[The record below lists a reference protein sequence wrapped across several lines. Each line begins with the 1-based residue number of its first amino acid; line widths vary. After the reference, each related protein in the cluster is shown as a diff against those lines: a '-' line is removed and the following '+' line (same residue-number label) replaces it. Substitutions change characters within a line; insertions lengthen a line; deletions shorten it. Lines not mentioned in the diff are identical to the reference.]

1 MTCKRIK
8 SFYFLLL
15 PLFFVFNG
23 YRQHYP
29 VVPVMDV
36 LRLLAVYTIASL
48 IIFFLLLWLL
58 KKSAKAAV
66 GNFLLLSVHF
76 FFGSVHDLLRNIFTG
91 TFIPRYSFILP
102 ALILLI
108 VIFFYLLKR
117 KDWQLTRIS
126 FYLTVLLTLLLLIE
140 VPLLILT
147 LKKQQKSQLLSGKFN
162 FSVCSDCPKPDVY
175 LIVADEYAGNETL
188 GKNFGFQNTSFNNAL
203 QERGFAIVQNSSSNY
218 NSTPFSVASLLNMD
232 YLNDIKGSHRVKKDL
247 QHCYELINQNRVAS
261 FFKEHG
267 YEIHNNSIFRF
278 SQQAAVTDETFIPSA
293 TSFITSQTLL
303 SRIKEELGYHL
314 VHSLNMKKFLKRIN
328 LKDLKNNEKIIS
340 RTTEMASQKKE
351 VSKFVYTHLMMPHY
365 PYYFNKEGMPYDW
378 QSLDQYNNDRER
390 YIQYLQFCNSKFL
403 GLIDHIIKNSP
414 LPPIIVFISDHG
426 FRQTKNLSSISEV
439 YNNFNA
445 VLLPERNYAGFYSNI
460 SLVNQFRVVLNT
472 SFRQQFPM
480 LKDSTVFISNEYEK

>member
-1 MTCKRIK
+1 MTRKKIK

-36 LRLLAVYTIASL
+36 LKLLAVYTIASL
-48 IIFFLLLWLL
+48 IIFFLLLWLF

-66 GNFLLLSVHF
+66 GTFLLLSVHF
-76 FFGSVHDLLRNIFTG
+76 FFGSVHDLLRNIFIG

-108 VIFFYLLKR
+108 FFFFYLLKR
-117 KDWQLTRIS
+117 KDWQLARIS
-126 FYLTVLLTLLLLIE
+126 FYLATLLTILLVIE
-140 VPLLILT
+140 VPLFFYT
-147 LKKQQKSQLLSGKFN
+147 LKKQQKRELLAGNFN
-162 FSVCSDCPKPDVY
+162 SSLCDACPRPDVY

-188 GKNFGFQNTSFNNAL
+188 GKNFGFQNTAFTNAL
-203 QERGFAIVQNSSSNY
+203 QERGFYIAQNSLSNY

-232 YLNDIKGSHRVKKDL
+232 YLNDIKGSHRVKRDL
-247 QHCYELINQNRVAS
+247 QQCYELINQNRVAS

-278 SQQAAVTDETFIPSA
+278 NRLPAVTDETFIPAA

-303 SRIKEELGYHL
+303 SRIEEELGYHL
-314 VHSLNMKKFLKRIN
+314 VHSLNMRKFLKRIN
-328 LKDLKNNEKIIS
+328 LKDLNNNEKIIS
-340 RTTEMASQKKE
+340 RTTEIASQKNGTP
-351 VSKFVYTHLMMPHY
+351 KFVYSHLMMPHY
-365 PYYFNKEGMPYDW
+365 PYYFNKEGLSYDW
-378 QSLDQYNNDRER
+378 QTLEHYNNDRER

-414 LPPIIVFISDHG
+414 VPPIIVFISDHG
-426 FRQTKNLSSISEV
+426 FRQTKNPSSISEV

-445 VLLPERNYAGFYSNI
+445 VLLPERNYAGFYSSI
-460 SLVNQFRVVLNT
+460 SLVNQFRAVLNT
-472 SFRQQFPM
+472 SFRQQLPM

>member
-1 MTCKRIK
+1 MALKKIK

-15 PLFFVFNG
+15 PLFFVLNG

-29 VVPVMDV
+29 VVPVIDV
-36 LRLLAVYTIASL
+36 LQLLAMYTIASL

-58 KKSAKAAV
+58 KKSGKAAFV
-66 GNFLLLSVHF
+66 TIILFSVHF
-76 FFGSVHDLLRNIFTG
+76 FFGYVHDFLRDIFTS

-102 ALILLI
+102 VLILMI
-108 VIFFYLLKR
+108 IFFFYLLKR

-126 FYLTVLLTLLLLIE
+126 FYLTALLTIFLVIE
-140 VPLLILT
+140 VPLLFLT
-147 LKKQQKSQLLSGKFN
+147 IKKQQQRQLLSGDFN
-162 FSVCSDCPKPDVY
+162 FSICTDCPRPDIY
-175 LIVADEYAGNETL
+175 LIVTDEYAGNETL
-188 GKNFGFQNTSFNNAL
+188 GKNFGFQNTSFTNAL
-203 QERGFAIVQNSSSNY
+203 QERGFFIVQNSLSNY

-247 QHCYELINQNRVAS
+247 QQCYELINQNRVAS

-303 SRIKEELGYHL
+303 SRIEEELGYHL
-314 VHSLNMKKFLKRIN
+314 VHSLNMKKFLKQIN

-340 RTTEMASQKKE
+340 RTTEMASQKKG

-365 PYYFNKEGMPYDW
+365 PYYFNKNGMSYDW
-378 QSLDQYNNDRER
+378 RNLEHYNTDKER
-390 YIQYLQFCNSKFL
+390 YIQYLQFCNTKFL

-426 FRQTKNLSSISEV
+426 FRQTKNPSSISEV

-445 VLLPERNYAGFYSNI
+445 VLLPERNFAGFYNNM

>member
-1 MTCKRIK
+1 MTSKRIK

-36 LRLLAVYTIASL
+36 LKLLVVYIIASL
-48 IIFFLLLWLL
+48 VIFFLLLWFF
-58 KKSAKAAV
+58 KKSGKAAI
-66 GNFLLLSVHF
+66 GTFILLSVHF
-76 FFGSVHDLLRNIFTG
+76 FFGSAHDFLRNIFTG

-102 ALILLI
+102 ALLLLI
-108 VIFFYLLKR
+108 FFFFYLLKR

-126 FYLTVLLTLLLLIE
+126 FYLATLLIILLVIE
-140 VPLLILT
+140 VPLFFYT
-147 LKKQQKSQLLSGKFN
+147 LKKQQKKELLAGDINSSLCAG
-162 FSVCSDCPKPDVY
+162 CPRPDVY

-188 GKNFGFQNTSFNNAL
+188 GKNFGFQNISFTKAL
-203 QERGFAIVQNSSSNY
+203 QERGFFIAQNSLSNY

-232 YLNDIKGSHRVKKDL
+232 YLNNIKGSHRVRRDL
-247 QHCYELINQNRVAS
+247 QQCYELINQNRLVR
-261 FFKEHG
+261 FFIEHG

-278 SQQAAVTDETFIPSA
+278 NQQAAVTDETFIPSA

-303 SRIKEELGYHL
+303 SRIEEELGYHL

-340 RTTEMASQKKE
+340 HTTEIASQKKGIP
-351 VSKFVYTHLMMPHY
+351 KFVYSHLMMPHY
-365 PYYFNKEGMPYDW
+365 PYYFNKEGLPYNW
-378 QSLDQYNNDRER
+378 QTLEQYNNDRER

-403 GLIDHIIKNSP
+403 GLIDHIIKNSSV
-414 LPPIIVFISDHG
+414 PPIIVFISDHG
-426 FRQTKNLSSISEV
+426 FRQTKNPSSISEV

-445 VLLPERNYAGFYSNI
+445 VLLPERNYAGFYSSI
-460 SLVNQFRVVLNT
+460 SLVNQFRTVLNT
-472 SFRQQFPM
+472 SFRQQLPM

>member
-29 VVPVMDV
+29 VVPVMDI
-36 LRLLAVYTIASL
+36 LQLLLVYTFASL
-48 IIFFLLLWLL
+48 IIFFLLLWLF
-58 KKSAKAAV
+58 KKSGKAAF
-66 GNFLLLSVHF
+66 GTFILLSVHF
-76 FFGSVHDLLRNIFTG
+76 FFGSAHDFLRNIFTG
-91 TFIPRYSFILP
+91 SFIPRYSFILP
-102 ALILLI
+102 VLILLI
-108 VIFFYLLKR
+108 IFFFYLLKR

-126 FYLTVLLTLLLLIE
+126 FYLTALLTILLVIE
-140 VPLLILT
+140 IPLLFFTI
-147 LKKQQKSQLLSGKFN
+147 KKQQQKKLLSGNFN
-162 FSVCSDCPKPDVY
+162 SSFCADCPRPDVY

-188 GKNFGFQNTSFNNAL
+188 GKNFGFQNTSFIDAL
-203 QERGFAIVQNSSSNY
+203 QERGFVIVQNSSSNY

-232 YLNDIKGSHRVKKDL
+232 YLSDIKGNHRVKKDV
-247 QHCYELINQNRVAS
+247 QQCYELINENRVAR
-261 FFKEHG
+261 FFKGHG
-267 YEIHNNSIFRF
+267 YAIHNNSIFRF
-278 SQQAAVTDETFIPSA
+278 SQQAAVTDETFIPST

-303 SRIKEELGYHL
+303 NRIEEELGYHL
-314 VHSLNMKKFLKRIN
+314 VHSLNLKKFLKKIN

-340 RTTEMASQKKE
+340 LTTEIASQKKGR
-351 VSKFVYTHLMMPHY
+351 SKFVYTHLMMPHY
-365 PYYFNKEGMPYDW
+365 PYYFNKEGLPYDW
-378 QSLDQYNNDRER
+378 QNLEQYNADRER
-390 YIQYLQFCNSKFL
+390 YIQYLQFCNTKFV

-426 FRQTKNLSSISEV
+426 FRQTKNPSSISEV

-445 VLLPERNYAGFYSNI
+445 VLLPDRNYAGFYSNI